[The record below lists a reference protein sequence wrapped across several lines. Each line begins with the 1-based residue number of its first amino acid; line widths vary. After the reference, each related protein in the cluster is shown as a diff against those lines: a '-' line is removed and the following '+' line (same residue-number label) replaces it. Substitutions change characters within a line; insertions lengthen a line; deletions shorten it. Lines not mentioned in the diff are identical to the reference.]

1 MLKGKFKGGIRRL
14 FGFAKSCRRLD
25 WGGVLLG
32 FGYLELEL
40 ELGGLFRK
48 VKYGLDWIWD
58 LSLDA
63 G

>member
-1 MLKGKFKGGIRRL
+1 MLKGKFKGGIRGL

-32 FGYLELEL
+32 FGYLILV
-40 ELGGLFRK
+40 GGLLRK

-58 LSLDA
+58 LGLDA